1 MSQVRQQQR
10 LEADFL
16 QYEQI
21 ASCHGLPGE
30 RPPPLAR
37 LLTVLIGALDVG
49 AAACSKT
56 GCAGELGT
64 PPCTTRFTVV

>member
-1 MSQVRQQQR
+1 MAITSK
-10 LEADFL
+10 
-16 QYEQI
+16 I
-21 ASCHGLPGE
+21 ASYHGLPGE

-64 PPCTTRFTVV
+64 PPCTTTADSQWSEV

>member
-30 RPPPLAR
+30 SPPTLAR
-37 LLTVLIGALDVG
+37 LLTTLVGVFDIG
-49 AAACSKT
+49 AAACANA
-56 GCAGELGT
+56 GCAGELAA
-64 PPCTTRFTVV
+64 PPCTTRFAVI